1 MGLRTTRAFSI
12 GGRRYK
18 AGDPI
23 ELSGKH
29 LRLFQAIGYVEYGPE
44 EYQSPPAPAETEIV
58 EEPALKPRRT
68 YRRRDMKAE
77 E

>member
-1 MGLRTTRAFSI
+1 MALRTTRSFSV

-29 LRLFQAIGYVEYGPE
+29 LRLFTAIGFVEYGPE
-44 EYQSPPAPAETEIV
+44 EYPAPQAAP
-58 EEPALKPRRT
+58 EPEPTPDPAPKTRRT
-68 YRRRDMKAE
+68 YRRRDMRAE
-77 E
+77 